1 MMQKTGR
8 VGWFAVLLGRAR
20 TAMWRRN
27 RPFARLRRSAKF
39 DPIRPISDAVVRV
52 SLGQDQ
58 KPWQVERQVSER
70 EQPSLTRS
78 ANLTRD

>member
-1 MMQKTGR
+1 
-8 VGWFAVLLGRAR
+8 
-20 TAMWRRN
+20 MWRRN